1 MKRYVEYMIILLS
14 VILELRKPWIMENVL
29 VVKLVTVF
37 SKDSQCTCI
46 VKDKEDLRYDEA
58 VTNVVNML
66 RNTVA
71 VCITYNEHSAYYDFD
86 EFVDDVERGLVM
98 HYVQGNTT
106 DSGRAIEWIPLRRLE
121 VSESAELFSEVIRSL
136 NLEHRLF
143 IIKKCLADCNGHPR
157 TLENFYQVFNS
168 NEEAK
173 KIHNY
178 SSLIAIL
185 TNHIGEWYK
194 HISFPVVKMALL
206 EKSVR
211 LSDIIN
217 TNGEQLSISALISS
231 RTYINLLTEKSEAQ
245 FVIPTLLPISLQY
258 FCLNNKDDGDAQT
271 ATIILQKLLTMESSF
286 DDEVMD
292 GKPFE
297 RFHAN

>member
-1 MKRYVEYMIILLS
+1 
-14 VILELRKPWIMENVL
+14 
-29 VVKLVTVF
+29 
-37 SKDSQCTCI
+37 
-46 VKDKEDLRYDEA
+46 
-58 VTNVVNML
+58 ML

-231 RTYINLLTEKSEAQ
+231 GTYINLLTEKSEAQ

>member
-1 MKRYVEYMIILLS
+1 MKILSGTDTNQKQAKVNKFLNHII
-14 VILELRKPWIMENVL
+14 PTM
-29 VVKLVTVF
+29 
-37 SKDSQCTCI
+37 D
-46 VKDKEDLRYDEA
+46 
-58 VTNVVNML
+58 
-66 RNTVA
+66 
-71 VCITYNEHSAYYDFD
+71 
-86 EFVDDVERGLVM
+86 
-98 HYVQGNTT
+98 YVQGNTT

-136 NLEHRLF
+136 NLDEHRLF
-143 IIKKCLADCNGHPR
+143 IIKKCLVDCNGHPR
-157 TLENFYQVFNS
+157 TLEKFYQVFNS

-194 HISFPVVKMALL
+194 HISFPVVKMVLL
-206 EKSVR
+206 EKSVK

-231 RTYINLLTEKSEAQ
+231 GTYINLLTEKSEAQ
-245 FVIPTLLPISLQY
+245 FVIPTLSPISLQY

-271 ATIILQKLLTMESSF
+271 ATNILQKLLIF
-286 DDEVMD
+286 
-292 GKPFE
+292 
-297 RFHAN
+297 

>member
-1 MKRYVEYMIILLS
+1 MTEFYCANFTAAKKVNFSRKRKVENSNEELVNKKVRQIVPITPES
-14 VILELRKPWIMENVL
+14 IAEFLEGQGDFTKPHQLCENEFNFQRK
-29 VVKLVTVF
+29 
-37 SKDSQCTCI
+37 D
-46 VKDKEDLRYDEA
+46 
-58 VTNVVNML
+58 
-66 RNTVA
+66 
-71 VCITYNEHSAYYDFD
+71 
-86 EFVDDVERGLVM
+86 
-98 HYVQGNTT
+98 YVQGNTT

-231 RTYINLLTEKSEAQ
+231 GTYINLLTEKSEAQ